1 MLLSEGS
8 FATSRAYIDS
18 NWVDGGINIKDYK
31 LTSYGESSGDQGMAI
46 PGFVDLQVNGHGG
59 VDLLKAKDV
68 SDIRK
73 ISRSLFNHG
82 VSAYLPTLIT
92 GPIANHLRVISLI
105 EQVRKEP
112 LPGEAIIIGTHL
124 EGPFISPVKPGV
136 HPVEHILEPDIKLL
150 GEFIRTGKIS
160 QVTIAPEL
168 AKAVEAIKFLTDS
181 GVVVSLGH
189 SDADTKQANDG
200 FDAGA
205 VTVTHLWNAMRK
217 KSENQP
223 GLAQVALERDDVVI
237 QLIIDG
243 VHLDKK
249 LVIDSIKQCANRF
262 IVTVDAVSAAGL
274 GDGKF
279 QLGEVE
285 IEVKNNRALRS
296 DGTLAGGV
304 STLTNSLSLMW
315 EYGISLEDGLDS
327 ITSRPADLMGRS
339 DLGRLS
345 LGSPAQIWS
354 F

>member
-1 MLLSEGS
+1 MLLIQGN

-18 NWVDGGINIKDYK
+18 KWVDGGISVKDYK
-31 LTSYGESSGDQGMAI
+31 LTSYGETSGDQGMAI

-73 ISRSLFNHG
+73 ISRSLFNFG
-82 VSAYLPTLIT
+82 VVAYLPTLIT
-92 GPIANHLRVISLI
+92 GPIANHLRVIALI

-112 LPGEAIIIGTHL
+112 LPGEAVIIGIHL
-124 EGPFISPVKPGV
+124 EGPFISPIKPGV
-136 HPVEHILEPDIKLL
+136 HPTEHILEPDIKLL

-168 AKAVEAIKFLTDS
+168 PSAIEVIKFLADS
-181 GVVVSLGH
+181 GIVVSLGH
-189 SDADTKQANDG
+189 SNADAKESNAG
-200 FDAGA
+200 FNAGA

-217 KSENQP
+217 QSESQT
-223 GLAQVALERDDVVI
+223 GLAQVALERDDVII

-243 VHLDKK
+243 IHLDKQ

-285 IEVKNNRALRS
+285 IEVKNNRASRS

-304 STLTNSLSLMW
+304 GTLRNSLSLMW

-327 ITSRPADLMGRS
+327 LTSRGADLMGRP
-339 DLGRLS
+339 DLGRLT